1 MVVTVE
7 RTAGQS
13 RKEEENGFGNS
24 KGSADSETSEKHS
37 LRLQI

>member
-13 RKEEENGFGNS
+13 RKEEENGFGS
-24 KGSADSETSEKHS
+24 KGSADSETSEKHP
-37 LRLQI
+37 